1 MAEEAFG
8 SRMKPMST
16 CLPMFKRCEGM
27 DLAACD
33 NMKTDIVLCES
44 AEITQ

>member
-1 MAEEAFG
+1 MFI
-8 SRMKPMST
+8 
-16 CLPMFKRCEGM
+16 CLPVFKRCEGM

-33 NMKTDIVLCES
+33 DITTDIVLCES